1 VVGGEVERE
10 ELPHDKQLLGQF
22 VERIC
27 NRNAEDYF
35 GVARREE
42 PAMETAVRR

>member
-1 VVGGEVERE
+1 VQLHDVVGSEV
-10 ELPHDKQLLGQF
+10 GQF